1 MGYTFQ
7 EPQWI
12 PETAECTELY
22 IYSWPLNS
30 EIWGTN
36 PCSWP
41 GSSVHGI
48 LQARILE
55 WVAISSSRESSWPRD
70 RTRVSCISFIGRR
83 ILYRWAIGETHY
95 HLLLQY
101 TFIEIN
107 KHTCTGGCVHFT
119 PMLFKGQLYYTFSY
133 TYIPLYFNL
142 KIRHSKRLTMII
154 KNRII
159 IAIYCSKSYVNVVSL
174 SQNILLYKF
183 DNFSILMHSSCIA
196 AITFAAWGATAK
208 PVKISFFL
216 LHNFTT
222 RRLILTVGLSNLS
235 IWFFSLLIK
244 SGILTFS
251 LKGSTLQLLLGV
263 SELPESLLLCI
274 GSITR

>member
-1 MGYTFQ
+1 MRFSRQ
-7 EPQWI
+7 EYWSGLPFPPPGDHPDPGI
-12 PETAECTELY
+12 EPESPAFPSLAGGFFIAE
-22 IYSWPLNS
+22 PL
-30 EIWGTN
+30 GK
-36 PCSWP
+36 
-41 GSSVHGI
+41 
-48 LQARILE
+48 
-55 WVAISSSRESSWPRD
+55 
-70 RTRVSCISFIGRR
+70 
-83 ILYRWAIGETHY
+83 THY

-107 KHTCTGGCVHFT
+107 KHTCTGGCVQFT
-119 PMLFKGQLYYTFSY
+119 CMLFKGQLYYTFSY

-222 RRLILTVGLSNLS
+222 RRFILTVGLSNLS

-251 LKGSTLQLLLGV
+251 LKGSTLQLLLGM